1 MNQKSHWKLLVEI
14 LQEKE
19 FNVSPV
25 DLLRQ
30 GVRKF
35 PGRDKDIEFHIA
47 EEEEAAL
54 SGLNEGSQER
64 IELPITL

>member
-1 MNQKSHWKLLVEI
+1 M
-14 LQEKE
+14 
-19 FNVSPV
+19 
-25 DLLRQ
+25 
-30 GVRKF
+30 RKF

-47 EEEEAAL
+47 EEEEEAAL